1 MNRLTILF
9 VLFYL
14 LAGCEKT
21 VYTSSELWK
30 SLVNETDRDLF
41 YVVHTTERS
50 DSAFAYSHDS
60 IGFYFEKHETI
71 TLPPIGPYSIDI
83 DHIFSLEEE
92 LYNLTDTCSFFHQ
105 GPWVIG
111 DWRDTL
117 YQENIFRDNN
127 QNFFNKKLSQ
137 TLVVTDTLF
146 SIMQKDYT
154 MLEKFGEYYNQK

>member
-9 VLFYL
+9 VLFCL

-50 DSAFAYSHDS
+50 DSAFADSHDS
-60 IGFYFEKHETI
+60 IGFYFEKHKTI
-71 TLPPIGPYSIDI
+71 ITTFLGGYIRDI

-117 YQENIFRDNN
+117 YQENIFRSYDG
-127 QNFFNKKLSQ
+127 NFLNEKNSE

-146 SIMQKDYT
+146 SIMQKDST
-154 MLEKFGEYYNQK
+154 MLEKFGEYYNKK